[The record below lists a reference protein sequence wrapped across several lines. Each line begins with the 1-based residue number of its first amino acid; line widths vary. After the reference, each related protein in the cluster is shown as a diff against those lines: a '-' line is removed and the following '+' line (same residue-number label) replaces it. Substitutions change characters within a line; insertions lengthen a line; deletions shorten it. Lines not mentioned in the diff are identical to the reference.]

1 LVYLWLIKRST
12 KKMFCFKTKSKN
24 TMKDI
29 LLPKTWVPLL
39 PVFLL
44 ACLTSSPLAGQN
56 TGSKPNILFIMV
68 DDLGKE
74 WISCYGAEDIKTP
87 NIDALAVGGMK
98 FHNAYSMGSC
108 TPSRT
113 TLLTGR
119 YPNRNGWVSHWDV
132 PRWGVGYFDW
142 KKKENTTFA
151 RFMKDLGYA
160 TCAAGK
166 WQINDFR
173 VEPKALKKHGFDDW
187 AMWTGFET
195 GTPASDKRYTDPYIN
210 TPEGGS
216 RTYEG
221 KFGPDI
227 YTDRLI
233 QFMRQHKDKPMCM
246 YYPMPL
252 LHSPF
257 VPTPDQPSAKGHP
270 DRFKAMMLYVDKM
283 VGQLVSEVDQLGI
296 RDRTIILFTS
306 DNGTDKKIT
315 GTREGKTVQGGKGT
329 YSEDGVNAPFI
340 VNCPGLVPAGVE
352 TDALTDLSNM
362 LPTFV
367 ELGGGQVPEDLVID
381 GTSIAPLILGK
392 EKDSKRE
399 WNMALSYSSGK
410 LDEDGIRGR
419 KIFAPRVLRDK
430 RYKVWVA
437 ETKKIERLHDLSVDP
452 AEENN
457 LLSSTDQSHRKALAK
472 FQKIVRSMPAQDAR
486 PLYETR
492 APNAWDI
499 KSR

>member
-1 LVYLWLIKRST
+1 
-12 KKMFCFKTKSKN
+12 
-24 TMKDI
+24 MKDI
-29 LLPKTWVPLL
+29 LLPKTWVLWL
-39 PVFLL
+39 PVFLV
-44 ACLTSSPLAGQN
+44 ACLTSSSLAGQN
-56 TGSKPNILFIMV
+56 TGPKPNILFIMV

-74 WISCYGAEDIKTP
+74 WISCYGADDIKTP
-87 NIDALAVGGMK
+87 NIDALAEGGMK

-151 RFMKDLGYA
+151 RLMKDLGYT

-173 VEPKALKKHGFDDW
+173 VEPKALQKHGFDDW

-195 GTPASDKRYTDPYIN
+195 GTPASDKRYKDPYIN

-257 VPTPDQPSAKGHP
+257 VPTPDQPRAKGHP

-283 VGQLVSEVDQLGI
+283 VGQLVSEIDQLGI
-296 RDRTIILFTS
+296 RDRTLILFTS

-315 GTREGKTVQGGKGT
+315 GTRDGKTVQGGKGT

-367 ELGGGQVPEDLVID
+367 ELGGGEVPEDLVID

-392 EKDSKRE
+392 EKDSPRE

-410 LDEDGIRGR
+410 LDKDGIRGR

-430 RYKVWVA
+430 RYKVWVV

-452 AEENN
+452 AEEKN
-457 LLSSTDQSHRKALAK
+457 LLSSTDQAHRKALAK
-472 FQKIVRSMPAQDAR
+472 FQKIVRSMPAKDAR
-486 PLYETR
+486 PLYKPR